1 MPNPIQNNTE
11 TKFDKMHPSILIGPI
26 VYLIILTAVLMYGIA
41 HYHAGVYSTLCLN
54 IIPYSVIW
62 FGALGGVVISLH
74 GIFIHNDNWNPKY
87 NYWHMFS
94 AINGAIYGIVGFLLL
109 KFLIQSSASSPKLNQ
124 NYITFDIAA
133 FILGYS
139 QQEFPVLLRRVTSII
154 FGPGK
159 SQGQHPIQKSKKIK

>member
-1 MPNPIQNNTE
+1 MAEQKQDQSKPRLG
-11 TKFDKMHPSILIGPI
+11 KMHPSVLISPIL
-26 VYLIILTAVLMYGIA
+26 YLIILTIILIYGIV
-41 HYHAGVYSTLCLN
+41 HYHADVYSAICLN
-54 IIPYSVIW
+54 ILPYSVIW

-74 GIFIHNDNWNPKY
+74 GIFIHNDKWDPKY

-94 AINGAIYGIVGFLLL
+94 AINGAIYGIVGFLLI
-109 KFLIQSSASSPKLNQ
+109 KFLIQSSVSSPKLNP
-124 NYITFDIAA
+124 NYITFDVAA

-159 SQGQHPIQKSKKIK
+159 SQGQPPKQNSKKIK